1 MKCNIRVLKIEVRNL
16 KNLNH
21 GFIEFDSYKKVLNG
35 DFEFDKSDII
45 GIYGPNGSSKTTII
59 NAFSILKAIFS
70 NNSIENKMYEE
81 ISRKENN
88 CRIDISLYF

>member
-45 GIYGPNGSSKTTII
+45 GIYGPNGS
-59 NAFSILKAIFS
+59 
-70 NNSIENKMYEE
+70 
-81 ISRKENN
+81 
-88 CRIDISLYF
+88 